1 MCVVIHAAK
10 IIHKKVKCKLLEVK
24 LQSCL
29 FFLLRA
35 LHARLVQQ
43 QWALRLKLIK
53 KSLVLK
59 IIISWNK
66 T

>member
-53 KSLVLK
+53 KL
-59 IIISWNK
+59 I
-66 T
+66 

>member
-29 FFLLRA
+29 FFFIA
-35 LHARLVQQ
+35 CPARIPLFFIIPMLAFFYYPHQ
-43 QWALRLKLIK
+43 IK
-53 KSLVLK
+53 PP
-59 IIISWNK
+59 K

>member
-29 FFLLRA
+29 FFYCVPRP
-35 LHARLVQQ
+35 LVTPFFYYPP
-43 QWALRLKLIK
+43 APIFYYYHPSTIIK
-53 KSLVLK
+53 E
-59 IIISWNK
+59 
-66 T
+66 